1 MQWLQ
6 QSWILFQSL
15 STLRLESTSSLLP
28 YASRRK
34 KKLGDDFLRSLH
46 QSNLGSTYS
55 KLNLVQYTD
64 VIKIE
69 LEFLDELEEIV
80 ISDYNQ
86 SREKINTLVCIK
98 FVDDAYRELGQYE
111 TCNSKQV
118 ELLNKL
124 PSEGRQIYLA
134 TTHVDGTDGLSNPI
148 CQHIMSYL

>member
-1 MQWLQ
+1 
-6 QSWILFQSL
+6 
-15 STLRLESTSSLLP
+15 
-28 YASRRK
+28 
-34 KKLGDDFLRSLH
+34 
-46 QSNLGSTYS
+46 
-55 KLNLVQYTD
+55 LNLVQYTD